1 MVRLNY
7 LGFFSLFAYL
17 SLGDYGTPLPWY
29 FLLQESYWLG
39 GEGELFKFFLLRK
52 KNKCLKLTP
61 LALYWICVHC
71 RGGSYMKCEIPD

>member
-39 GEGELFKFFLLRK
+39 GEGELFKFFFIK
-52 KNKCLKLTP
+52 KEKQMFEINSFGSVLDMC
-61 LALYWICVHC
+61 AL
-71 RGGSYMKCEIPD
+71 